1 MRARG
6 GSRAQ
11 SAVRVSPRPASRL
24 HISARRT
31 SFRLPSSV
39 LCPPIYPTN
48 GSSLVPRWKF
58 LVWTNLVWTNRMARS
73 IALLRQGVPRVG
85 MRMKIG
91 KGTSM
96 IRVAFVIGDYP
107 PEQLRLREEVARS
120 YSSADVE
127 VGILSV
133 PARPFDGL
141 TPAEIQAAAPIFHE
155 AFRQAEREGYDAVVP
170 LGMLDIGVEGGRSA
184 VDIPVIAPL
193 QAVLHVA
200 AQVGEHFGVVCYHP
214 SAFPRHRAQTIAYGM
229 ESFIAGRRASGFY
242 LQHIAA
248 NKDKMIESFLAAARA
263 LIEEDGADVIIA
275 QGITQC
281 PVTMKPSWLAGELG
295 VPVVEGI
302 GAPIR
307 MAAMLAGL
315 GLKQSR
321 VRWQKSG
328 SQPR

>member
-1 MRARG
+1 
-6 GSRAQ
+6 
-11 SAVRVSPRPASRL
+11 
-24 HISARRT
+24 
-31 SFRLPSSV
+31 
-39 LCPPIYPTN
+39 
-48 GSSLVPRWKF
+48 
-58 LVWTNLVWTNRMARS
+58 
-73 IALLRQGVPRVG
+73 
-85 MRMKIG
+85 
-91 KGTSM
+91 M
-96 IRVAFVIGDYP
+96 IKVAFVIGDYP
-107 PEQLRLREEVARS
+107 PEQLRLREDVAKS

-127 VGILSV
+127 VGIISV

-141 TPAEIQAAAPIFHE
+141 TPAEIQGAAPIFHE

-214 SAFPRHRAQTIAYGM
+214 SAMPRHRAQCTAYGM
-229 ESFIAGRRASGFY
+229 ENFIAGRRASGFY
-242 LQHIAA
+242 VQHIAA
-248 NKDKMIESFLAAARA
+248 NKDRMIESFLMAARA
-263 LIEEDGADVIIA
+263 LIEEDGADVIIP

-281 PVTMKPSWLAGELG
+281 PVQMKPQWLSEQLG

-307 MAAMLAGL
+307 FAALLAGL

-321 VRWQKSG
+321 VRWQKQG

>member
-1 MRARG
+1 
-6 GSRAQ
+6 
-11 SAVRVSPRPASRL
+11 
-24 HISARRT
+24 
-31 SFRLPSSV
+31 
-39 LCPPIYPTN
+39 
-48 GSSLVPRWKF
+48 
-58 LVWTNLVWTNRMARS
+58 
-73 IALLRQGVPRVG
+73 
-85 MRMKIG
+85 
-91 KGTSM
+91 M

-107 PEQLRLREEVARS
+107 AEQLRLREDAARS
-120 YSSADVE
+120 YASAEVE

-155 AFRQAEREGYDAVVP
+155 SFRQAEREGYDAVVP
-170 LGMLDIGVEGGRSA
+170 LGMLDIGVDGGRSA

-200 AQVGEHFGVVCYHP
+200 ALVGDRFGVVCYPP
-214 SAFPRHRAQTIAYGM
+214 SAIPRHRAQVTAYGM
-229 ESFIAGRRASGFY
+229 ESWVAGRRASGFY
-242 LQHIAA
+242 VQHIAA
-248 NKDKMIESFLAAARA
+248 NKDKMIESFLLAARD
-263 LIEEDGADVIIA
+263 LIEKDGADVIIP

-281 PVTMKPSWLAGELG
+281 PVQMKPQWLAGELG

-307 MAAMLAGL
+307 LAAMLVSL

-321 VRWQKSG
+321 IRWQKEA